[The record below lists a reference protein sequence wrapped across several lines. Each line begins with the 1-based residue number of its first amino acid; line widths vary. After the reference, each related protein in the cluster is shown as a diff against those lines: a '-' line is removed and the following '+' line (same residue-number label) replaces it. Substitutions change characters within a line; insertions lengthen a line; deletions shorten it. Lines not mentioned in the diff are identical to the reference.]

1 MGVVSPRLPDA
12 SFHQSLAPRILAHS
26 APQAS
31 TPAVPATNAAAAPG
45 AEALTPNP
53 ADAIRQQYDSAVYT
67 SRVQRMAL
75 ALQIQQAAAR
85 VAGDEEGSEASAE
98 ARQLRFSFFAETR
111 EEELALFRERTN
123 ATADR
128 MSASQRGS
136 YLATSRRVAMRF
148 SMSIEMSG
156 AALSGYS
163 NATEGLPAAESDV
176 ADRFMAFVN
185 DMLGKSN
192 DMLNEVFD
200 LMGAFFSGEGDFETR
215 VNQFLS
221 GLQDSGFLS
230 LPSLSSG
237 GSGQSLSASS
247 FSMNIQL
254 EFEFEMVEGQVQ
266 ESDPIMLDLD
276 GDGFELSNYANGA
289 TFDITGRGS
298 AVRTAFVTGGDAF
311 LALDRNG
318 NGAIDDGTE
327 LFGDQRGAA
336 NGYEELRALDS
347 NGDGRINASDRDFEQ
362 LRLWRDNG
370 NGVTEEGE
378 LVSLR
383 DAGVSELSLA
393 YRNVNQIAMG
403 GNRLTQLASFAR
415 SDGTYGNAAD
425 AMLRYTAL
433 A

>member
-12 SFHQSLAPRILAHS
+12 SFHQSLAPRIQAHS
-26 APQAS
+26 ARSTS
-31 TPAVPATNAAAAPG
+31 TPAAPATSVATVPG
-45 AEALTPNP
+45 AEAPTPNS
-53 ADAIRQQYDSAVYT
+53 ADAIRQQYNSAVYT

-85 VAGDEEGSEASAE
+85 VAGNEEGAEASA

-128 MSASQRGS
+128 MSESQRGS

-163 NATEGLPAAESDV
+163 NATEGLPAAESGV

-185 DMLGKSN
+185 NMLGKSN

-200 LMGAFFSGEGDFETR
+200 LMGEFFSGEGDFETR
-215 VNQFLS
+215 LNQFLS

-237 GSGQSLSASS
+237 GSGQTLSASS

-254 EFEFEMVEGQVQ
+254 EFEFEMVEGQVE

-276 GDGFELSNYANGA
+276 GDGFELSNYADGA
-289 TFDITGRGS
+289 IFDITGRGS

-383 DAGVSELSLA
+383 DAGVSELSLG